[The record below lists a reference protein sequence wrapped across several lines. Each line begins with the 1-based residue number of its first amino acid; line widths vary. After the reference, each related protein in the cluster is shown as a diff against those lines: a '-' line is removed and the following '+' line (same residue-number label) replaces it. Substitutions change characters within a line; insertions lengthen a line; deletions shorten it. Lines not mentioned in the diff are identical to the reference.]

1 MTTIKTIV
9 LVEPRFC
16 ENMLFHIDLIKLL
29 RLIEYF

>member
-1 MTTIKTIV
+1 MTTIKKI
-9 LVEPRFC
+9 VEPRFC